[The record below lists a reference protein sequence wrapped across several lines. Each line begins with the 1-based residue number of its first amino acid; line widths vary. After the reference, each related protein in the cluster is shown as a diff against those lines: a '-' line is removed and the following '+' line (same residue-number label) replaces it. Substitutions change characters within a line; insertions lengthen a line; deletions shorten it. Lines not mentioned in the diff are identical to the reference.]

1 MAKNHK
7 KLNVHRKKTLTWL
20 KNHKKTYLPRKK
32 AFEGG
37 GVISQKKFVSKWEFT
52 HLIHFRQATYA
63 IQIYAMVQAKNTNV
77 YKNTRND

>member
-37 GVISQKKFVSKWEFT
+37 GNITKEICIKMGIYTFNSFQVGNICNT
-52 HLIHFRQATYA
+52 
-63 IQIYAMVQAKNTNV
+63 IYAMVQAKIQMCT
-77 YKNTRND
+77 KNTRND